1 MFLSLS
7 TVNCRCP
14 HGAWTDDPEGRC
26 WVFPFTYVL
35 PLIGSK
41 TTFYSCTDLHHD
53 RDWCSLDA
61 EYKGR
66 WANCGKENAL
76 SGKKTSSKNIGAFSL
91 GKESPLGY
99 KDISF
104 IMLRPIGCGFRA
116 ALV

>member
-26 WVFPFTYVL
+26 CVFPFTYGPAAL
-35 PLIGSK
+35 GAR
-41 TTFYSCTDLHHD
+41 TTYRSCTSFKHD

-66 WANCGKENAL
+66 WANCGKKNTK
-76 SGKKTSSKNIGAFSL
+76 SRKKMSSKKIGAFSL

>member
-7 TVNCRCP
+7 TVNCRRRCP

-26 WVFPFTYVL
+26 CVFPFTYVL

-41 TTFYSCTDLHHD
+41 TTFYSCTDLRHN

-76 SGKKTSSKNIGAFSL
+76 SGNKIVRKNWGFQL
-91 GKESPLGY
+91 GEGIP
-99 KDISF
+99 
-104 IMLRPIGCGFRA
+104 FR
-116 ALV
+116 L